1 MSNNVTWTEVPA
13 PVCEVPA
20 QYPRLPKAVYD
31 ARLERL
37 RERMKRAGLDAVV
50 VYADREHA
58 ANFSYLTG
66 FGPRFEE
73 ALLIVGPEGTPT
85 AVLGAENVDMVRYT
99 PVELKG
105 VFFPTFGLMGQPRV
119 NVPSLE
125 AILREA
131 GLEQGMTVGTVGWK
145 YYTAADGC
153 PPGSIEIPH
162 FIVEALQA
170 AVGEKVENATSLFM
184 SPRDGLRTVLEIE
197 EIVAFEYVAC
207 QVAKS
212 VLAVMDQAAP
222 GKTEMELA
230 APMQNMGIP
239 LSVHPML
246 SVGEKARFGLT
257 SPTDRVASRGD
268 FLTTAY
274 GIEGA
279 LTCRAAF
286 LAAGPE
292 DLAPEIQDWLERIA
306 MPFYTFAARWL
317 GEVGIGVSGG
327 HIWNLAETLL
337 PRAEW
342 GWVLNPGHLIAADE
356 WVSTPFTEGS
366 DVTLQSGNYIQ
377 LDLIISPKPP
387 YFGADLEDGIV
398 LADEELRRRLQVE
411 YPDVWARFTRRRE
424 YLRDVLGITLRD
436 EVLPMSDL
444 LAYYRPFLFSPEK
457 ALVIR

>member
-1 MSNNVTWTEVPA
+1 MATQVTWTEVPA
-13 PVCEVPA
+13 PVCEVPPK
-20 QYPRLPKAVYD
+20 YPHLTKEVYD
-31 ARLERL
+31 RRLARLRA
-37 RERMKRAGLDAVV
+37 RMKQEGLDAVV

-73 ALLIVGPEGTPT
+73 ALLIVLPEGTPT
-85 AVLGAENVDMVRYT
+85 AVLGAENVDMVHFT

-105 VFFPTFGLMGQPRV
+105 VFYPTFGLMGQPRV
-119 NVPSLE
+119 NVPALE
-125 AILREA
+125 QILREA
-131 GLEQGMTVGTVGWK
+131 GLERGMRVGTVGWK
-145 YYTAADGC
+145 YYTEADGC

-170 AVGEKVENATSLFM
+170 VGAEVRNGTQLFM
-184 SPRDGLRTVLEIE
+184 SPRDGLRTVLDAE
-197 EIVAFEYVAC
+197 EIVAYEYAACLVAR
-207 QVAKS
+207 S
-212 VLAVMDQAAP
+212 ILRVMDEAAP

-230 APMQNMGIP
+230 APMQNMGLP

-257 SPTDRVASRGD
+257 SPTDRVAARGD

-286 LAAGPE
+286 LAAGPQ
-292 DLAPEIQDWLERIA
+292 DLAPEIRDWLERIA

-327 HIWNLAETLL
+327 HIWNLAESLL

-342 GWVLNPGHLIAADE
+342 GWVLNPGHLIGVDE
-356 WVSTPFTEGS
+356 WISTPFTEGS
-366 DVTLQSGNYIQ
+366 DVQLQSGNYIQ
-377 LDLIISPKPP
+377 LDLIIIPKPP

-398 LADEELRRRLQVE
+398 LADEALRRQLERE
-411 YPDVWARFTRRRE
+411 YPDLWARFTRRRE
-424 YLRDVLGITLRD
+424 YLRNVLGIELGED
-436 EVLPMSDL
+436 VLPMSDL
-444 LAYYRPFLFSPEK
+444 LGYYRPFLLTREK
-457 ALVIR
+457 ALVVG